1 MNIVDKVIQEWSWR
15 CKKGYPDLDSKED
28 LTILKEVFSVDLFE
42 AKKPFEHLSQQ
53 AQSVA
58 DQLIKTLGIPKD
70 EIKADTRNRI
80 VILTD
85 RSRSDIFSKLEGLGF
100 ERDTTMTGSSAGGYR
115 TDDGVEIIHKPL
127 SLNLRGGAGI
137 KNEVIFVDLINEAL
151 EQETP
156 LTVKITPSEGK
167 TLIYSNVTEVNHIG
181 KIGESKGW
189 KGDVALKTEKGQE
202 HISIKK
208 DGPYRW
214 ESVMTRYPEI
224 YRTFMEKAINGQIPN
239 LELVQDQENPRLLKM
254 IDPVTSKPYGRIFI
268 TDHPD
273 VSSKETVEAMAF
285 GNDNA
290 DVVQKTF
297 TEGDFKLDRNIL
309 HIKSTRNITSYEELE
324 EEDLPILEFERNASK
339 ATKTEGIYGRG
350 IVMRTSPKKVL
361 TKASSKANHLL
372 LSVKDLE

>member
-1 MNIVDKVIQEWSWR
+1 MNTVDKVVQEWSWR

-28 LTILKEVFSVDLFE
+28 LTILKEVFNVDLFE

-58 DQLIKTLGIPKD
+58 NQLIKDLQITKD
-70 EIKADTRNRI
+70 EIKAHTRNRI
-80 VILTD
+80 IILTD
-85 RSRSDIFSKLEGLGF
+85 RSRPDIFSKLEGLGF
-100 ERDTTMTGSSAGGYR
+100 ERIATMSGSSAGGYR
-115 TDDGVEIIHKPL
+115 TNDGVEIIHKPL
-127 SLNLRGGAGI
+127 SLTLKGGAGI
-137 KNEVIFVDLINEAL
+137 ENEVIFTDLINQAL

-167 TLIYSNVTEVNHIG
+167 PLTYSNVTEVAHIG
-181 KIGESKGW
+181 KEGERKGW

-208 DGPYRW
+208 DGSYRW

-224 YRTFMEKAINGQIPN
+224 YKTFMEKAVNGQIPN

-254 IDPVTSKPYGRIFI
+254 TDPVTGKPYGRVFI

-273 VSSKETVEAMAF
+273 ISSKETVESMAF

-290 DVVQKTF
+290 DVVQRTF
-297 TEGDFKLDRNIL
+297 IEDDFKLEKNTL
-309 HIKSTRNITSYEELE
+309 YIKSTRNITSYEELG

-350 IVMRTSPKKVL
+350 IVMRTSPKRRL
-361 TKASSKANHLL
+361 TKASSRANNLV
-372 LSVKDLE
+372 LSIEDLR

>member
-1 MNIVDKVIQEWSWR
+1 MNIVDKAIQEWSWR

-28 LTILKEVFSVDLFE
+28 LTILKEVFNVDLFE

-58 DQLIKTLGIPKD
+58 NQLIKDLQITKD
-70 EIKADTRNRI
+70 EIKAHTRNRI
-80 VILTD
+80 IILTD
-85 RSRSDIFSKLEGLGF
+85 RSRPDIFSKLEGLGF
-100 ERDTTMTGSSAGGYR
+100 ERIATMSGSSAGGYR
-115 TDDGVEIIHKPL
+115 TNDGVEIIHKPL
-127 SLNLRGGAGI
+127 SLTLKGGAGI
-137 KNEVIFVDLINEAL
+137 ENEVIFTDLINQAL

-167 TLIYSNVTEVNHIG
+167 PLTYSNVTEVTHIG
-181 KIGESKGW
+181 KEGEKKGW

-208 DGPYRW
+208 DGSYRW

-224 YRTFMEKAINGQIPN
+224 YKTFMEKAVNGQIPN

-254 IDPVTSKPYGRIFI
+254 TDPVTGKPYGRVFI

-273 VSSKETVEAMAF
+273 ISSKETVESMAF

-290 DVVQKTF
+290 DVVQRTF
-297 TEGDFKLDRNIL
+297 IEDDFKLEKSTL
-309 HIKSTRNITSYEELE
+309 YIKSTRNITSYEELG

-350 IVMRTSPKKVL
+350 IVMRTSPKRRL
-361 TKASSKANHLL
+361 TKASSRANNLV
-372 LSVKDLE
+372 LSIEDLR

>member
-1 MNIVDKVIQEWSWR
+1 MNIVDKAIQEWSWR

-28 LTILKEVFSVDLFE
+28 LTILKELFNVDLFE

-58 DQLIKTLGIPKD
+58 NQLIKDLQITKD
-70 EIKADTRNRI
+70 EIKAHTRNRI
-80 VILTD
+80 IILTD
-85 RSRSDIFSKLEGLGF
+85 RSRPDIFSKLEGLGF
-100 ERDTTMTGSSAGGYR
+100 ERIATMSGSSAGGYR
-115 TDDGVEIIHKPL
+115 TNDGVEIIHKPL
-127 SLNLRGGAGI
+127 SLTLKGGAGI
-137 KNEVIFVDLINEAL
+137 ENEVIFTDLINQAL

-167 TLIYSNVTEVNHIG
+167 PLTYSNVTEVTHIG
-181 KIGESKGW
+181 KEGEKKGW

-208 DGPYRW
+208 DGSYRW

-224 YRTFMEKAINGQIPN
+224 YKTFMEKAVNGQIPN
-239 LELVQDQENPRLLKM
+239 LELIQDQENPRLLKM
-254 IDPVTSKPYGRIFI
+254 TDPVTGKPYGRVFI

-273 VSSKETVEAMAF
+273 ISSKEPVESMAF

-290 DVVQKTF
+290 DVVQRTF
-297 TEGDFKLDRNIL
+297 IEDDFKLEKSTL
-309 HIKSTRNITSYEELE
+309 YIKSTRNITSYEELG

-350 IVMRTSPKKVL
+350 IVMRTSPKRRL
-361 TKASSKANHLL
+361 TKASSRANNLV
-372 LSVKDLE
+372 LSIEDLR